1 MEKATTEHER
11 ALKEAVAKAEEW
23 ERKYST
29 LKSEV
34 ALKLQLKEAEVKN
47 SMMSVA
53 WSAHTSALTMRFG
66 GLSGGIMGSV
76 GLGLG
81 PLHPG
86 PMVPPPLAFQATP
99 LAALGFPVPFLSL

>member
-66 GLSGGIMGSV
+66 GLSGGIMGS
-76 GLGLG
+76 GSGSGSPAPGANFSPPFGIPSNPFGSLGL
-81 PLHPG
+81 PG
-86 PMVPPPLAFQATP
+86 AF
-99 LAALGFPVPFLSL
+99 S